1 MSAGLAVRAL
11 GERRGQPHGP
21 DAAAV
26 ERRGVAAARV
36 VEVGAATGH
45 PGPEVRPDGAED
57 DDRPPGHVLAAVR
70 ADPLDDRLGAAVADR
85 EAHPGPTDE
94 VEPAGGR
101 AVEDRVAGD
110 RLAGGLDRKVRLRG
124 DRDRC
129 RPTGPWRRS
138 RSPGR

>member
-1 MSAGLAVRAL
+1 MTRAWPSGRSASAEASRTA
-11 GERRGQPHGP
+11 R

-45 PGPEVRPDGAED
+45 AGPEVRPDGAED
-57 DDRPPGHVLAAVR
+57 DDGPPGHVLAAVR

-85 EAHPGPTDE
+85 EAHPGPADE
-94 VEPAGGR
+94 VEPAGRG

-110 RLAGGLDRKVRLRG
+110 RLAGGR
-124 DRDRC
+124 
-129 RPTGPWRRS
+129 RPQAPA
-138 RSPGR
+138 PGRP